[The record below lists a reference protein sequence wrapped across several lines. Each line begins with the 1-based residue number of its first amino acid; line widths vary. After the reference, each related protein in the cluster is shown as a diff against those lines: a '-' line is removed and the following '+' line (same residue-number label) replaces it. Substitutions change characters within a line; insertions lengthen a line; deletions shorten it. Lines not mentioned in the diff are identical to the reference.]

1 MITAAITRQDILS
14 AMAAFDATYPGTN
27 DYDNWREKG
36 NYKRAVRH
44 NRRLYPCK
52 WLVVHAMGDGTQTP
66 EIHTAEAIRVL
77 KKCKFEVI
85 AKP

>member
-1 MITAAITRQDILS
+1 MISAPITRQDILS
-14 AMAAFDATYPGTN
+14 AMVAFDAAYPAN

-44 NRRLYPCK
+44 NRRYYPCK
-52 WLVVHAMGDGTQTP
+52 WLIVHAMGDGTETP
-66 EIHTAEAIRVL
+66 EIHTGEAIRVL
-77 KKCKFEVI
+77 KKCKFEIV